1 MISEMY
7 SPEDHDRAE
16 EESKAGKWQ
25 RVSPAQQPHNLSQAS
40 GGGGWEGAGGGRLRL
55 ITF

>member
-7 SPEDHDRAE
+7 SPEDRDRAE

-25 RVSPAQQPHNLSQAS
+25 RVSPAQQPPALNQA
-40 GGGGWEGAGGGRLRL
+40 GVP
-55 ITF
+55 